1 MSDRFVKTQ
10 SDMSIYIYIHIQY
23 TVYIAVLDKPR
34 CLMAVLLAN
43 LSIKRKN
50 VWKVRHHA
58 IHGPPPSGIV
68 RHSAV
73 SAPSPAFLRVVTLL
87 GLLEMRLVQVG
98 DLLEA
103 QSQNG

>member
-1 MSDRFVKTQ
+1 MMGPLVFKLAQLKKETTMSDRFVKTQ
-10 SDMSIYIYIHIQY
+10 SDMSIYIYIYIHIQY
-23 TVYIAVLDKPR
+23 
-34 CLMAVLLAN
+34 